1 MPPAITNMLDKVKRV
16 TVMGLGRFGGGIGA
30 ARFFAQAGKEV
41 IVTDLLEASELE
53 KSIVKLADV
62 PVIFHLGKHDIKD
75 FTDTDLV
82 LANQAARPDNP
93 YLLEARKHG
102 VRIIT
107 ETGLALALNTSRW
120 LGVTGSGGKSTTSA
134 MLAAILSHRYPDTLF
149 GGNIGG
155 SLLTRIGDHPVTMP
169 VVVELSSFQ
178 LIHIGPQLASGQIPS
193 PRVAVVTNLAP
204 NHLDWHT
211 DLDEYYSAKKNL
223 VQFQKADDW
232 TILNV
237 DDPELAHWIDGCPG
251 RVIATSLADNGRADS
266 CHIDG
271 EDIVLRLNGKNT
283 FTLPV
288 RSVRLPGRHNL
299 RNAIQ
304 AVAAGYAFCGD
315 AEAVAAGVGEFNGL
329 PHRLENSAEVGGRI
343 FINDSKSTT
352 PDAAILALSSFA
364 QPCVLIA
371 GGYDKQSPF
380 DQLGQAIQQH
390 ADGLVLVG
398 EAADRIRHAVES
410 AAASRPAEKGRLKIA
425 ECGADFDQAVKTA
438 FDLTPAGGIVLLSP
452 ACASWGMFSNYE
464 ERGERFRQLA
474 KEIAQKC

>member
-1 MPPAITNMLDKVKRV
+1 MSTAIAAMLDKVKRV

-30 ARFFAQAGKEV
+30 ARFFAEAGKEV
-41 IVTDLLEASELE
+41 IVTDLLEAGELE

-62 PVIFHLGKHDIKD
+62 PVIFHLGKHDVKD

-107 ETGLALALNTSRW
+107 ETGLALALNRSPW

-134 MLAAILSHRYPDTLF
+134 MLAAILSLRYPGTLF

-155 SLLTRIGDHPVTMP
+155 SLLTRVGNHPASAP
-169 VVVELSSFQ
+169 VVAELSSFQ
-178 LIHIGPQLASGQIPS
+178 LIHIAPQLAAGQIPS
-193 PRVAVVTNLAP
+193 PKVAVVTNLAP

-223 VQFQKADDW
+223 VQFQKPEDW
-232 TILNV
+232 TILNA

-251 RVIATSLADNGRADS
+251 RVIATSLSDTGRADS
-266 CHIDG
+266 CHVEG
-271 EDIVLRLNGKNT
+271 EDIALRLDGKNA
-283 FTLPV
+283 FTLPA
-288 RSVRLPGRHNL
+288 RSIRLPGKHNL
-299 RNAIQ
+299 RNAVQ

-315 AEAVAAGVGEFNGL
+315 AKAVTKGVGEFSGL
-329 PHRLENSAEVGGRI
+329 PHRLENSGEAGGRT

-352 PDAAILALSSFA
+352 PDAAILALGSFTM
-364 QPCVLIA
+364 PCILIA

-380 DQLGQAIQQH
+380 DRLGQAIQQH

-410 AAASRPAEKGRLKIA
+410 AAQSRPDEKGRLKIV
-425 ECGADFDQAVKTA
+425 ECGADFDKAVRAA
-438 FDLTPAGGIVLLSP
+438 FGMAPVGGIVLLSP

-474 KEIAQKC
+474 KEIAREC